1 MLSPSEIGA
10 VLVAIR
16 VISPEQWAAVP
27 PDAGL
32 DGLLDALVAT
42 KPWWWD
48 APTTP
53 PPGLTSYQENV
64 IRDRAE
70 AGDAVGLKAGLTLN
84 QFLLLGH
91 LGEGGQGRVYFAR
104 QLRPARYAAV
114 KTMTRDTEPA
124 RMRFEQEAKAMMD
137 VAHPAVARFYQ
148 YERVRDDAGR
158 LTNDYLI
165 AMEYVEGKDLFRLV
179 RKGGPAPWRF
189 AARWAIQLLG
199 GLDYLHTRGFI
210 HRDVKPENVMVVGPA
225 GGWGGDPKATRVKLL
240 DLGAVKPAGGDDVAR
255 AVGGR
260 VFVGTPEYAPPEQWS
275 GELVPAS
282 DIYAVGG
289 TIFFVLTDRTPYQ
302 KEKRDAFAYMKSH
315 VNDPVPDLKLFNPDV
330 PREVADVI
338 RQMMAKDPAAR
349 GTSRQLIAALTKAL
363 GETDGAPKRPAQKK
377 PVRQAPRP
385 LPAPIEPD
393 VAKPREPRE
402 PSHVPGPFDAVLVL
416 LERVFIPA
424 DKRPR
429 PDDELTTQER
439 VFALIRRPLVIVLFL
454 VALALLAFC
463 LW

>member
-1 MLSPSEIGA
+1 MLPPSEIGA
-10 VLVAIR
+10 VLVDCR
-16 VISPEQWAAVP
+16 VVSPEQWARVP
-27 PDAGL
+27 PDADL
-32 DGLLDALVAT
+32 DGMLDALVAT
-42 KPWWWD
+42 APWWWD
-48 APTTP
+48 GPGQA
-53 PPGLTSYQENV
+53 PPGLTAYQENLT
-64 IRDRAE
+64 RDRAE
-70 AGDAVGLKAGLTLN
+70 ADDPAGLKSGLTLN

-114 KTMTRDTEPA
+114 KTLTRDTEPA

-148 YERVRDDAGR
+148 YERVRDAAGR

-179 RKGGPAPWRF
+179 RKGGPVPWRF
-189 AARWAIQLLG
+189 AVRWTVQLLT

-210 HRDVKPENVMVVGPA
+210 HRDVKPENVMAVGPVA
-225 GGWGGDPKATRVKLL
+225 GWGDPRATRVKLL

-282 DIYAVGG
+282 DLYAAGG
-289 TIFFVLTDRTPYQ
+289 TLFFVLTDRTPYQ

-315 VNDPVPDLKLFNPDV
+315 VDDPVPDVRKFNPDV
-330 PREVADVI
+330 PKEVADAIV
-338 RQMMAKDPAAR
+338 RMMAKAPADR
-349 GTSRQLIAALTKAL
+349 GSARQLIADLTKLVDDAD
-363 GETDGAPKRPAQKK
+363 TPTKRPAGRK
-377 PVRQAPRP
+377 APRP
-385 LPAPIEPD
+385 LPAPPPAA
-393 VAKPREPRE
+393 AKPREEYEPRNA
-402 PSHVPGPFDAVLVL
+402 PGPFDAALAG
-416 LERVFIPA
+416 LERIFIPSH
-424 DKRPR
+424 KRPQ
-429 PDDELTTQER
+429 PGDELTTRER
-439 VFALIRRPLVIVLFL
+439 VLALIRRPLVLVLF
-454 VALALLAFC
+454 VIALALAVWC

>member
-10 VLVAIR
+10 VLVANR
-16 VISPEQWAAVP
+16 VVSPEQWAGVP
-27 PDAGL
+27 AGADLDAT
-32 DGLLDALVAT
+32 LDALVAT
-42 KPWWWD
+42 KPWWWE
-48 APTTP
+48 AATAP
-53 PPGLTSYQENV
+53 PPGLTAYQENL

-70 AGDAVGLKAGLTLN
+70 ADDPAGLKAGLTLN

-114 KTMTRDTEPA
+114 KTLSRDTEPA

-148 YERVRDDAGR
+148 YERVRDRDGR

-189 AARWAIQLLG
+189 AVRWTIQLLA

-210 HRDVKPENVMVVGPA
+210 HRDVKPENLMVVGPVA
-225 GGWGGDPKATRVKLL
+225 GWGDPKGTRVKLL

-282 DIYAVGG
+282 DIYAAAG
-289 TIFFVLTDRTPYQ
+289 TLFFALTDRTPYQ
-302 KEKRDAFAYMKSH
+302 REKRDAFAYMKSH
-315 VNDPVPDLKLFNPDV
+315 VHDPVPDVRAFNPDV
-330 PREVADVI
+330 PKEVAGVVA
-338 RQMMAKDPAAR
+338 QMMAKDPAGR
-349 GTSRQLIAALTKAL
+349 GTAKQLIAALTRAL
-363 GETDGAPKRPAQKK
+363 GETDAAKRPATK
-377 PVRQAPRP
+377 PTRPVPRP
-385 LPAPIEPD
+385 LTAPTEQA
-393 VAKPREPRE
+393 VARRPEEYVSRDA
-402 PSHVPGPFDAVLVL
+402 PGPFDTLLAL
-416 LERVFIPA
+416 LERTFIPA
-424 DKRPR
+424 DRRPQ
-429 PDDELTTQER
+429 PGDELTTRER
-439 VFALIRRPLVIVLFL
+439 VFALIRRPFVLVLILL
-454 VALALLAFC
+454 ALALGARC

>member
-1 MLSPSEIGA
+1 MLSPSEIGS
-10 VLVAIR
+10 VLVACK
-16 VISPEQWAAVP
+16 VVSAEQWAGVP
-27 PDAGL
+27 AGADL
-32 DGLLDALVAT
+32 EGVLDALVST

-48 APTTP
+48 APTAP
-53 PPGLTSYQENV
+53 PPGLTAYQENL

-70 AGDAVGLKAGLTLN
+70 ADDPAGLKAGLTLN

-114 KTMTRDTEPA
+114 KTLTRDTEPA

-137 VAHPAVARFYQ
+137 VAHPSVARFYQ
-148 YERVRDDAGR
+148 YERVRDQFGR

-189 AARWAIQLLG
+189 AVRWTVQLLS

-210 HRDVKPENVMVVGPA
+210 HRDVKPENVMAVGPVA
-225 GGWGGDPKATRVKLL
+225 GWGDPKATRVKLL

-282 DIYAVGG
+282 DIYAAAG
-289 TIFFVLTDRTPYQ
+289 TLFFVLTDRTPYQ

-315 VNDPVPDLKLFNPDV
+315 VNDPVPDLRAFNPDV
-330 PREVADVI
+330 PEEVAAVVA
-338 RQMMAKDPAAR
+338 QMMAKDPAAR
-349 GTSRQLIAALTKAL
+349 GTAKQLIAALMKTL
-363 GETDGAPKRPAQKK
+363 GETDLAKPLAGKPARK
-377 PVRQAPRP
+377 APRP
-385 LPAPIEPD
+385 LPTPIEPA
-393 VAKPREPRE
+393 VPKPREGYEPRQE
-402 PSHVPGPFDAVLVL
+402 PGPFDAALVL
-416 LERVFIPA
+416 LERLFIPPH
-424 DKRPR
+424 KRPR
-429 PDDELTTQER
+429 PDDELTTRER
-439 VFALIRRPLVIVLFL
+439 VLALIRRPLVIVLFL
-454 VALALLAFC
+454 AVLALLVRC